1 MARMTWFRRRKPKA
15 TEPEAPDRRS
25 QGRTSLSSTPEPEV
39 NRTAEVDQTA
49 EADPIEAAARFWAR
63 WEELLPSI
71 SAALGDREP
80 HRVEHE
86 LCEAVAAVHPEL
98 HFSLDRGQQAVYAL
112 VVSGQEDPVLRPYT
126 DAWKA
131 AAPPNDVLWEYHDSV
146 PAVPDPNGV
155 TINLSGH
162 RIGLADFLVV
172 AQVDDVDGVVDV
184 AVYHPTLSELDE
196 PGRSAMTFLP
206 LDATLGERLAGERL
220 RRVETALRLPE
231 NAITLRE
238 LRDVVHR
245 LAENHPMPDPAQD
258 RDAGGDVD
266 NEDPTTT

>member
-1 MARMTWFRRRKPKA
+1 MAGMTWFRRRRPKA
-15 TEPEAPDRRS
+15 ADQEVPEGGSRA
-25 QGRTSLSSTPEPEV
+25 GTPEPDADPTTDV
-39 NRTAEVDQTA
+39 DPAEV
-49 EADPIEAAARFWAR
+49 AARFWVR

-80 HRVEHE
+80 NRVEHE

-155 TINLSGH
+155 TINLAGH

-172 AQVDDVDGVVDV
+172 AQVDDAEGVVDV
-184 AVYHPTLSELDE
+184 AVYHPSLSELDE

-220 RRVETALRLPE
+220 RRVETALLPPE

-238 LRDVVHR
+238 LRDLVHR
-245 LAENHPMPDPAQD
+245 IAQRRQDGETGEGSTDTGPA
-258 RDAGGDVD
+258 
-266 NEDPTTT
+266 DPTAS

>member
-1 MARMTWFRRRKPKA
+1 MAHMTWFRRRKPKA
-15 TEPEAPDRRS
+15 TDQEVPDPGVRR
-25 QGRTSLSSTPEPEV
+25 GTPEPGADA
-39 NRTAEVDQTA
+39 TPGADPAPDTDPAEVA
-49 EADPIEAAARFWAR
+49 VRFWAR

-86 LCEAVAAVHPEL
+86 LCDAVAAVHPEL
-98 HFSLDRGQQAVYAL
+98 HFSLDRGQEAVYAL

-126 DAWKA
+126 DAWMA

-155 TINLSGH
+155 TINLAGH

-172 AQVDDVDGVVDV
+172 AQVDEAEGVVDV
-184 AVYHPTLSELDE
+184 AVFHPSLSELDE

-220 RRVETALRLPE
+220 RRVETALQQPA

-238 LRDVVHR
+238 LRDLVHR
-245 LAENHPMPDPAQD
+245 LAEEQPERHNDE
-258 RDAGGDVD
+258 GGD
-266 NEDPTTT
+266 TTNPPLS